1 MIWFS
6 NLHEFL
12 TMKGYG
18 SYVWPAWG
26 VTLGLFMLQIVH
38 ARVERRRL
46 LATLWRQQ
54 RRARAADTGSSSAA
68 ASHTSAAASHSSA
81 AVSNEERA

>member
-6 NLHEFL
+6 TLHEFL

-18 SYVWPAWG
+18 TYVWPAWG
-26 VTLGLFMLQIVH
+26 VTLGLFLVQIVH

-46 LATLWRQQ
+46 LAALGRQQ
-54 RRARAADTGSSSAA
+54 RRAARIADSGPSSAV
-68 ASHTSAAASHSSA
+68 ASSG
-81 AVSNEERA
+81 ERA

>member
-18 SYVWPAWG
+18 AYVWPAWG
-26 VTLGLFMLQIVH
+26 ITLGLFIVHIVH
-38 ARVERRRL
+38 ARVEHRRL

-54 RRARAADTGSSSAA
+54 QHAMRAVDKG
-68 ASHTSAAASHSSA
+68 ASLVSTAS
-81 AVSNEERA
+81 VSKERV

>member
-1 MIWFS
+1 MTWFS

-18 SYVWPAWG
+18 AYVWPAWG
-26 VTLGLFMLQIVH
+26 VTLGVFIVHVVH

-54 RRARAADTGSSSAA
+54 RRATRAADKGTSLASA
-68 ASHTSAAASHSSA
+68 TS
-81 AVSNEERA
+81 VNEERV